1 MSKKLPTYFCQKER
15 SMVGGVK
22 GSLQNFQKI
31 ICFGFFLCPLF
42 ANPPS
47 QVCLHCTLCCAQSQQ
62 DHRQLMFGFG
72 LGGLWLQQCAKNLTG
87 ESFDIARLRTGQWQI
102 RNWLSARRECVGQT
116 THQLPSHGLPRV
128 TTVTHGSVELLSSL
142 RCSDQLEN
150 RSRRFIQ
157 KSNCL

>member
-1 MSKKLPTYFCQKER
+1 MATLSGVHLMRSQSLDKAQLWLRTMVSPKTMIFWKFSIPNFWYSNPRNENMSKKLPTYFCQKER

-72 LGGLWLQQCAKNLTG
+72 LGEALAPTM
-87 ESFDIARLRTGQWQI
+87 R
-102 RNWLSARRECVGQT
+102 
-116 THQLPSHGLPRV
+116 
-128 TTVTHGSVELLSSL
+128 
-142 RCSDQLEN
+142 
-150 RSRRFIQ
+150 
-157 KSNCL
+157 